1 MATIHNTLFRSAEL
15 RLFQCKS
22 QPVHYLLAR
31 RSYATANSSNSSKPT
46 ASHRQV
52 TTFNDDGRVRWSEL
66 SVREKAARSTQQS
79 FNFLVII
86 AGVVMTGAVA
96 TLMYKEV
103 FSTDSKTSHF
113 NRTVTRIKKDT
124 TCIDILAGGDPR
136 KIKAYGEPSWNR
148 WSRNRA
154 LASTVHKDGVG
165 VEHMRM
171 HFNVE
176 GPMARGVVQLHMVKR
191 PGQSEW
197 DYQLLAVDV
206 PGHQRIFLEDA
217 DAGKLAD
224 RKDGKMFGL
233 KWW

>member
-1 MATIHNTLFRSAEL
+1 MSVIHNTLLRTAEL
-15 RLFQCKS
+15 RLCQQCKP
-22 QPVHYLLAR
+22 QPLQFLRAR
-31 RSYATANSSNSSKPT
+31 RSYASTKSTSKPT
-46 ASHRQV
+46 ISHKQV

-113 NRTVTRIKKDT
+113 NRTVSRIKKDAR
-124 TCIDILAGGDPR
+124 CVDVLAGGDPR

-154 LASTVHKDGVG
+154 LASRVEKDGVG
-165 VEHMRM
+165 VEHLHM

-176 GPMARGVVQLHMVKR
+176 GPMARGVAQLHMVKR

-197 DYQLLAVDV
+197 DYLLLAVDV
-206 PGHQRIFLEDA
+206 PGHQRIYLENA
-217 DAGKLAD
+217 DGVLQSGKGS
-224 RKDGKMFGL
+224 GKMFGL